1 MCFFGRESYGLRV
14 FGIKTVESGWDP
26 RQFDFRY
33 LGPKIYVDWWSS
45 ITTNGKLKRLTNDTW
60 VTHGPTTLV
69 MSNDYSIVK
78 VWGSISLSHT
88 QVGVHPTSPKVD
100 GFFWSTFG
108 VRFNAESD
116 ELSGSIDAPCFNPC
130 PFGWLKNRWYLSD
143 IKINSD
149 TIHWDVLNISSIHF
163 WDPKVTMWHGLS
175 YPETSGTIRFGT
187 RCNC

>member
-1 MCFFGRESYGLRV
+1 MIKHHNKWESFIDKV
-14 FGIKTVESGWDP
+14 
-26 RQFDFRY
+26 
-33 LGPKIYVDWWSS
+33 
-45 ITTNGKLKRLTNDTW
+45 KRLTNDTW

-100 GFFWSTFG
+100 GFFDPLLVYASMPK
-108 VRFNAESD
+108 VMNCLVPLMLHVSIHARLA
-116 ELSGSIDAPCFNPC
+116 GSKT
-130 PFGWLKNRWYLSD
+130 GD
-143 IKINSD
+143 IFWILRLTD
-149 TIHWDVLNISSIHF
+149 TIHWDVLNIASIHF
-163 WDPKVTMWHGLS
+163 WDPKVTMWQGLS